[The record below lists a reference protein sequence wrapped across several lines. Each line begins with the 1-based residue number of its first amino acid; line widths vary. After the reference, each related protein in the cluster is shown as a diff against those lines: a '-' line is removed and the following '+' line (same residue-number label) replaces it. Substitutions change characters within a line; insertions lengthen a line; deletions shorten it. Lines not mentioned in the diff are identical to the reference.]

1 MSYTPPAGNA
11 IVCDFQGGY
20 IPPAGNAVVLEFGA
34 GGGQTGLAGLAAA
47 SALAQATLSVR
58 RSLAAA
64 AAGISLLTGTLVTPI
79 PLPLVCTTASRSRL
93 SVGLPVR
100 RPMTG
105 VSVGRSTASAKLY

>member
-11 IVCDFQGGY
+11 IVCDFQGSY

-34 GGGQTGLAGLAAA
+34 GGGQTGLAGLATA
-47 SALAQATLSVR
+47 SAVAQASLSVR

-64 AAGISLLTGTLVTPI
+64 AAGISLLTGTLVTPV
-79 PLPLVCTTASRSRL
+79 PRPLVCTTASRSRL
-93 SVGLPVR
+93 SVSLPVR

-105 VSVGRSTASAKLY
+105 VSAGRSTASARLY